1 MVIFFLL
8 AAALSWLGFSLED
21 SITVRHWR
29 TGVQVAVIERELG
42 RTPVNDR
49 LFAAYGSLLLEAGEY
64 AKAEAALRRSLET
77 FPDDAT
83 ALNNLAWLY
92 ATSPPPF
99 RKPELALDLAL
110 RAASRDQAPYILD
123 TLAEAYYV
131 NGLPEQALATIR
143 QALLKEPKNRAY
155 FMSQQEKFE
164 AALQGEREI
173 P

>member
-1 MVIFFLL
+1 
-8 AAALSWLGFSLED
+8 
-21 SITVRHWR
+21 
-29 TGVQVAVIERELG
+29 
-42 RTPVNDR
+42 
-49 LFAAYGSLLLEAGEY
+49 
-64 AKAEAALRRSLET
+64 
-77 FPDDAT
+77 
-83 ALNNLAWLY
+83 
-92 ATSPPPF
+92 
-99 RKPELALDLAL
+99 LDLAL